1 MRSVFDV
8 IIFWFNAKINKT
20 KYLGHEF
27 QWTIFEI
34 IALLE

>member
-1 MRSVFDV
+1 MLSAFDV
-8 IIFWFNAKINKT
+8 IIFLFNGKINKT